1 MKEKWLKQ
9 NEELTHESEMGESQ
23 SMLEPVSSDSAD
35 DDELKMS
42 IKIFRLYPVKKQ
54 KNAQASE
61 AKEDVMGVETQ
72 ITLEENGE
80 SLKDMKKYK

>member
-1 MKEKWLKQ
+1 
-9 NEELTHESEMGESQ
+9 MGESQ
-23 SMLEPVSSDSAD
+23 SMLEPVSPDSSD

-80 SLKDMKKYK
+80 TF